1 MATEEIEISEL
12 EFAEELASDNL
23 IPVESTTDTKATSLQ
38 ILKNWLSSFFVGKT
52 GSENINGEKTFLNG
66 IKIKMGNNDKLFLV
80 DDRIDCSS
88 DVGTDTFNSIIFRD
102 SKGFTYANIAVQNM
116 MDGGNRFR
124 FLVGNKKSD
133 GSQVQEQFWI
143 KALKGGGFQ
152 TYAPNCEN
160 NGSILTTKEISKSNN
175 YALLGNGLILQWGAL
190 TTSSTNEEVLL
201 KKAFSTNKYFAVCID
216 TSTGFNYAVT
226 DHLTTSF
233 HIKASSANRSVR
245 WFAIGF

>member
-1 MATEEIEISEL
+1 MATKRIQDLENVEEVLPDSI
-12 EFAEELASDNL
+12 
-23 IPVESTTDTKATSLQ
+23 IPVGEATKTKSMLISQ
-38 ILKNWLSSFFVGKT
+38 LKNWLSSFFVGKT
-52 GSENINGEKTFLNG
+52 GNENINGEKTFLNG

-88 DVGTDTFNSIIFRD
+88 DVGNDTFNSIIFRD

-124 FLVGNKKSD
+124 FLVSNKKSD
-133 GSQVQEQFWI
+133 GSQITEQFWI
-143 KALKGGGFQ
+143 KALKQGGFQ

-160 NGSILTTKEISKSNN
+160 NGSILTTKEISKTNN
-175 YALLGNGLILQWGAL
+175 YALLGNGLIMQWGNL

-201 KKAFSTNKYFAVCID
+201 KKAFSTGRYFAVCID

-226 DHLTTSF
+226 GHTTTSF
-233 HIKASSANRSVR
+233 HIKTSSANRSVR
-245 WFAIGF
+245 WLAIGF